1 MRYGQEIRREF
12 NERKACLTHTKRNFL
27 IDDDERGN
35 GAFGL
40 SGTAAWMSVAVQQ
53 YIFGL
58 NPTMNGLK
66 IQPCIPD
73 VWEEVK
79 VTRVFR
85 GSEYS
90 ITIDN
95 RAKKGN
101 RVKELLV
108 NGKKHDGAIVEPKG
122 DKMEI
127 RVIMG

>member
-1 MRYGQEIRREF
+1 
-12 NERKACLTHTKRNFL
+12 
-27 IDDDERGN
+27 
-35 GAFGL
+35 
-40 SGTAAWMSVAVQQ
+40 MSVAVQQ